1 MSDFAPPPP
10 PPSNTPQPVDAEGRR
25 AILAQAIAAQVRQGS
40 RVESQSEFQAVM
52 VDGKPINHIL
62 HLILTLV
69 TCGFWALVWILLFAI
84 GGEKR
89 FSLQVDVYGNVL
101 RA

>member
-1 MSDFAPPPP
+1 ME
-10 PPSNTPQPVDAEGRR
+10 AEARR
-25 AILAQAIAAQVRQGS
+25 ATLAQAIANQVRQGS
-40 RVESQSEFQAVM
+40 RVEAQSEFQAVL
-52 VDGKPINHIL
+52 VDGKPINHVL

-69 TCGFWALVWILLFAI
+69 TCGIWAIVWIALVGM

-89 FSLQVDVYGNVL
+89 YSLQVDNYGNIL

>member
-1 MSDFAPPPP
+1 MSDIAPPPP
-10 PPSNTPQPVDAEGRR
+10 QSPTPQPLSAEERR
-25 AILAQAIAAQVRQGS
+25 AILAQAIATQVRQGS
-40 RVESQSEFQAVM
+40 RVETQSEFQVVL

-69 TCGFWALVWILLFAI
+69 TCLTWGIVWIALVGLA
-84 GGEKR
+84 GEKR
-89 FSLQVDVYGNVL
+89 YSLQVDNYGNVL